1 MQQLI
6 NDLLCL
12 LPSSLC
18 QLRNEGPV
26 STKRSCE
33 GNFTDSHSKPSLIS
47 RLIPKTQRVRNGSS
61 ELPKVVSQP
70 PGPSIPPAGLA
81 QDFPALG

>member
-1 MQQLI
+1 MWKQKMQQLI
-6 NDLLCL
+6 SDLLCL

-33 GNFTDSHSKPSLIS
+33 GNFTDSHS
-47 RLIPKTQRVRNGSS
+47 
-61 ELPKVVSQP
+61 E
-70 PGPSIPPAGLA
+70 
-81 QDFPALG
+81 PALSVGSFPTRSG